1 MLQSLIV
8 PQAEGACRT
17 ICLIGIVS
25 VLKDHRPVAA
35 QSRMTYFQAAYI
47 YIDVDCRSFK
57 AAAAK
62 YKRMHGLEQ
71 QQTEAEDRCEH
82 PFLMQC

>member
-1 MLQSLIV
+1 MQNDLFDRYCV
-8 PQAEGACRT
+8 GAEGPPASGCT
-17 ICLIGIVS
+17 I
-25 VLKDHRPVAA
+25 KDDVF
-35 QSRMTYFQAAYI
+35 SSCIYI